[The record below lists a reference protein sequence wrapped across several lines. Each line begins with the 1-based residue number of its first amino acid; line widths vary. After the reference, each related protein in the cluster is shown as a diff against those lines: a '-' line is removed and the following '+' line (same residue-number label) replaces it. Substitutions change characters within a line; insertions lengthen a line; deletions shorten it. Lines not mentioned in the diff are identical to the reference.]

1 MMANASANDLQLL
14 TMPVNIFQNENN
26 TTGGATTLT
35 IPPPKMTINETNTS
49 SSSSSSL
56 PVVVETTTLDERWN
70 SFTSANDLLTPIN
83 LFQDEN
89 TTGITPSLIAIPP
102 KNITAMNQ
110 TNTTSFSIP
119 VTEDDKYWWWMPV
132 ICFIILAPCLL
143 ACVFQSIYSIKKRRK
158 DRIERQLQAVS
169 SNPTSRMLILS
180 EIFKNDIRPVTED
193 EAYSPRKKKRILVKK
208 HRKRTPSERLGLSSG
223 SISPLHGMMMGSGDE
238 VVISDHP
245 NVIIYDDHF
254 ASNRELNSRHD
265 NNNNDDELNDIEDQM
280 NSTWS
285 NEDEVSSTSSNDS
298 GAKPFIVYISDRITM
313 GGSSLSFEHGVIPSS
328 EENNQLDEHD
338 NVSTLDGEDAI
349 SDRSF
354 QHHER
359 DEYDDIESGGGVHGG
374 DSLACN
380 AKGKSELV
388 NDTIASSLLINTT
401 MAAMHDRE
409 EPISHTESD
418 PSVKKY
424 DTPRSSPK
432 SETSQVVLLGSET
445 PITSANELNAT
456 PSPTSPRKSNAR
468 MTPAG
473 RVAKEVAK
481 LCKPDS
487 SSGIVAHIVDD
498 DMNHLIGTITG
509 PLGTPYEGGVFNVNI
524 VIPTGYPFEP
534 PKMKFI
540 TRIWHPNISSQT
552 GAICLDIL
560 KDQWSPALNI
570 KTAMLSL
577 QALLCSPEPDN
588 PQDAVVA
595 TMYLNERAEFDKTA
609 KYWVQLHATSR
620 IEKEEEGGEEEETM
634 DRNCDEIKYEA
645 SLSRSCDTL
654 ESHNSC
660 VLSPASTK
668 SQDNLDLIYPP
679 AIPFLRTGPISSGNY
694 LSPRVLS
701 PISDR
706 SNNCD
711 NEEADDHCPVMPP
724 LFRETNLD
732 YDDSPGLVTC
742 GSDVTEITSNVLD
755 GKDTGDL
762 TASTVFGQPSSSYH
776 HLSKLNCSD
785 ESDQEDVEVG
795 VIPMEKVESCKST
808 DRSLSDTVSYFSY
821 EDVSITSDDCEMC
834 SICLCAYDEGDVRI
848 FSKRC
853 PHAFHKE
860 CILEWLVKSQQCPCC
875 RIDMVTKEE
884 MYEISKTLIG
894 TERLAQ
900 AMAGSQ
906 MQEGTPFRSR
916 VRQSQLVREMQRLRS
931 RIDMPSTPFATRTSE
946 DDANTQ
952 AYNMNWNWTTRF
964 VISTDQLDEQP
975 REINSSRSSEA
986 LTSPNPMS
994 SDADGSLVTPNDT
1007 IFHHHWAQQ
1016 PRELTPITRLDPD
1029 GSIFHD
1035 HWQSPRQVSPTRR
1048 SSHPINLGTPT
1059 IHNHWR
1065 ESSPTTRNQ
1074 PQLPPRLSTAH
1085 TYWREHSTDTPN
1097 QQAIASIEELRAHTS
1112 LLPSIGIA
1120 RPPALSS
1127 SSSSSLES
1135 SFRGRSDEEIILV
1148 PSL

>member
-1 MMANASANDLQLL
+1 M
-14 TMPVNIFQNENN
+14 NE
-26 TTGGATTLT
+26 
-35 IPPPKMTINETNTS
+35 INTS
-49 SSSSSSL
+49 SSL
-56 PVVVETTTLDERWN
+56 PVETTTLDERWN
-70 SFTSANDLLTPIN
+70 LFTSANDLLTPVN

-89 TTGITPSLIAIPP
+89 TTGTKPSLTAITP
-102 KNITAMNQ
+102 KNITAMNE
-110 TNTTSFSIP
+110 TTGTASLS
-119 VTEDDKYWWWMPV
+119 VKDEDYWWRMPV

-169 SNPTSRMLILS
+169 SNPTSRMLILK

-223 SISPLHGMMMGSGDE
+223 NISPLHGMMGSSFGDD

-245 NVIIYDDHF
+245 NIIIYDDYF
-254 ASNRELNSRHD
+254 ASNREISNRH
-265 NNNNDDELNDIEDQM
+265 DDELNDIEDQM

-298 GAKPFIVYISDRITM
+298 GEKPFIVFISDRIKL
-313 GGSSLSFEHGVIPSS
+313 GGSSLSFEHGVITSS
-328 EENNQLDEHD
+328 EENQLEEHD

-349 SDRSF
+349 SDRLF

-359 DEYDDIESGGGVHGG
+359 VEYDDIESGGGVRV
-374 DSLACN
+374 DSC
-380 AKGKSELV
+380 ELV
-388 NDTIASSLLINTT
+388 IDTITSSLSIDDTI
-401 MAAMHDRE
+401 AAMHDRVK
-409 EPISHTESD
+409 PILQ
-418 PSVKKY
+418 SVKKY

-432 SETSQVVLLGSET
+432 SETSPVVLIGSET
-445 PITSANELNAT
+445 SITGANKLNAT
-456 PSPTSPRKSNAR
+456 PSPTSPRKSNVR

-487 SSGIVAHIVDD
+487 SSGIVAHIVED

-509 PLGTPYEGGVFNVNI
+509 PVGTPYEGGVFNVNI

-534 PKMKFI
+534 PIMKFI

-595 TMYLNERAEFDKTA
+595 TMYLNERAEFERTA

-620 IEKEEEGGEEEETM
+620 IEKEEEQEEEDEEEETM
-634 DRNCDEIKYEA
+634 DRNCDEIKYLA
-645 SLSRSCDTL
+645 NLSRSCDSL
-654 ESHNSC
+654 ESHNSGA
-660 VLSPASTK
+660 LSPASTK
-668 SQDNLDLIYPP
+668 SQHDDNSELNHPP
-679 AIPFLRTGPISSGNY
+679 AIPFLRTGPISSRNY

-711 NEEADDHCPVMPP
+711 DDDADDLCPAVPS

-732 YDDSPGLVTC
+732 YDESPGLVTC
-742 GSDVTEITSNVLD
+742 GSDVTEITSNVID
-755 GKDTGDL
+755 GKETGDL
-762 TASTVFGQPSSSYH
+762 TASTVLGHSSSYCQIG
-776 HLSKLNCSD
+776 KLNISA
-785 ESDQEDVEVG
+785 ESDQEDVEEG
-795 VIPMEKVESCKST
+795 VIPLEKVESCKST

-906 MQEGTPFRSR
+906 MQEGVPFRNR
-916 VRQSQLVREMQRLRS
+916 VRRSQLVREMQRLRS

-946 DDANTQ
+946 DDANTH
-952 AYNMNWNWTTRF
+952 AYNMDWNWTTRF
-964 VISTDQLDEQP
+964 VISTDQLDEQQM
-975 REINSSRSSEA
+975 EINSSRSSEA
-986 LTSPNPMS
+986 LTSPDPMS
-994 SDADGSLVTPNDT
+994 SDAVGSLITPNDS
-1007 IFHHHWAQQ
+1007 IFHHHWGNQ
-1016 PRELTPITRLDPD
+1016 PRELSPTTRVDPA

-1035 HWQSPRQVSPTRR
+1035 HWQPPRQVSPTRR
-1048 SSHPINLGTPT
+1048 NHPINLGTPT
-1059 IHNHWR
+1059 TIHNRWR
-1065 ESSPTTRNQ
+1065 DLSPSRHVSPTRSNQ
-1074 PQLPPRLSTAH
+1074 SQVPPRVSTAH
-1085 TYWREHSTDTPN
+1085 SYWRERSNSTDTPI
-1097 QQAIASIEELRAHTS
+1097 QQAIASVEELRAHTS

-1120 RPPALSS
+1120 RPPALP
-1127 SSSSSLES
+1127 SSSLEF
-1135 SFRGRSDEEIILV
+1135 SFRGNSGDSAAEE
-1148 PSL
+1148 